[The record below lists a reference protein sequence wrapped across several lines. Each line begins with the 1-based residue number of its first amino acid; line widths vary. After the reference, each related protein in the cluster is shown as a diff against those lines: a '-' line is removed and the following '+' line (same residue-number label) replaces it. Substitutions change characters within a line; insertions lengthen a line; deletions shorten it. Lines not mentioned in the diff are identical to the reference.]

1 MKSLPIFCFTVMFL
15 NKSVRKKA
23 RNILKSKK
31 RCVQSTV
38 FAFLAS
44 ATGIAAVRIFLG
56 GRITPYTIVASVA
69 LSAVYFVIKAC
80 ANHRLQVQMILLLAN
95 GGKPHI
101 GFYEYASN
109 VLLTLCLSAL
119 RILELIAF
127 EAVPVC
133 IVAALLFSIKRSALS
148 AAFFI
153 IMLGG
158 AAVTAV
164 LGLIF
169 YGFSVQKYAKAPF
182 LFAAYPSLSIREC
195 IRLSAESGEKKAA
208 DLLRFKLGFL
218 LWLPACIAIFPL
230 LYVVPYYKQ
239 SLTCWFKQGF

>member
-1 MKSLPIFCFTVMFL
+1 MIFL

-23 RNILKSKK
+23 RDILKNKK

-38 FAFLAS
+38 FAFLSA
-44 ATGIAAVRIFLG
+44 ATGIATVRVFLG
-56 GRITPYTIVASVA
+56 GRVTPYTIAASVA

-80 ANHRLQVQMILLLAN
+80 ANHRLQVQMILLVAN

-101 GFYEYASN
+101 RFGEYVAN
-109 VLLTLCLSAL
+109 VLLTLCLSVL

-127 EAVPVC
+127 EAIPVC
-133 IVAALLFSIKRSALS
+133 LVAALFFSIKRSALS
-148 AAFFI
+148 AVFFV
-153 IMLGG
+153 IMLGT

-218 LWLPACIAIFPL
+218 PWLPVCAAIFPL